1 VRLFDV
7 EHQWAAQRRLQMARA
22 SGRIPHAY
30 LFAGPVGVGKQMLAE
45 RFGRLLLCSKPVK
58 LKPPAEAGGAK
69 HDWFDACGTCEEC
82 VMLAAG
88 THPDYRVLHRGYRKF
103 HPEAKVQRQKGL
115 ELTIDLVRHFV
126 LEQINKRAA
135 RGRAKVFVIGEA
147 ERLNPEAQNA
157 MLKTLEEPPDDTFL
171 ILIARS
177 AERLLSTIRSRCQ
190 PVAFGPL
197 PSAFVAAR
205 LAERQIAGADATY
218 LAELSEG
225 SLGQALR
232 YASLGLAPRRGEVVG
247 LLEGAGR
254 DPLAAAK
261 QIKETA
267 EGLGK
272 PERDEEAGEVGEVDT
287 DAVRTALKT
296 VLAMTACLLR
306 DALRVAS
313 GAEAVAYE
321 SDPAVRKVAGR
332 LGKRGAMRG
341 IRAIATAES
350 QIDMNA
356 NVPLVLDGLA
366 ISLSRCFEGATAVA

>member
-30 LFAGPVGVGKQMLAE
+30 LFAGPAGVGKQMLAE
-45 RFGRLLLCSKPVK
+45 RFSRLLLCAKPVK
-58 LKPPAEAGGAK
+58 LKPPAETGGPK
-69 HDWFDACGTCEEC
+69 IEWLDACGTCEEC
-82 VMLAAG
+82 SLFAAG

-103 HPEAKVQRQKGL
+103 HPEARVQRQKGL

-126 LEQINKRAA
+126 LEQINKRAS
-135 RGRAKVFVIGEA
+135 RGGAKVFVIGEA

-157 MLKTLEEPPDDTFL
+157 MLKTLEEPPYDTFL

-197 PSAFVAAR
+197 PSAFVAGR
-205 LAERQIAGADATY
+205 LAERQVAAADATY

-232 YASLGLAPRRGEVVG
+232 YASLGLAARRGEVVA

-261 QIKETA
+261 QIKEMA

-272 PERDEEAGEVGEVDT
+272 AERDDEEGEVGEVDT
-287 DAVRTALKT
+287 DAARTALKT
-296 VLAMTACLLR
+296 VLAMTSCLLR

-313 GAEAVAYE
+313 GAEPVAYRR
-321 SDPAVRKVAGR
+321 DAAVGKLAAR
-332 LGKRGAMRG
+332 LGRRGAMRG
-341 IRAIATAES
+341 IRAISTAES

-366 ISLSRCFEGATAVA
+366 ISLSRCFEGATAAA